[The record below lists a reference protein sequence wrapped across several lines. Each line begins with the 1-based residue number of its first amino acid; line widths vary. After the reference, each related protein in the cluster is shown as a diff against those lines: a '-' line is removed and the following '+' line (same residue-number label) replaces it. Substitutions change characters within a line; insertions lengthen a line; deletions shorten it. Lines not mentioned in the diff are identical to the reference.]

1 MNHKRVTIKEVAAA
15 AGVST
20 QTVSRVVN
28 GRPDVAPD
36 TREHVQTVIQ
46 QLGYRPSKIAR
57 SLIQGQSMTLGVV
70 SFGIG
75 LYGPSLEL
83 QGVQEASEQAG
94 YSLMLNILPDAEKF
108 DADKILSNILSY
120 HVDGILWA
128 VPEIGQNRDWTQALL
143 HNLTVPIV
151 FLNVQPRP
159 NQTTVVIDNRM
170 GGKLATRHLLEQ
182 GRERIGIITGPM
194 SWWEARQR
202 ELGWREELIAN
213 GRSVDESYIAHGDW
227 TPQSGER
234 GLQMLLDWHPNMDA
248 LFACNDQ
255 MVLGAL
261 NVARQKGLRVP
272 EDIAIVG
279 FDDIPEAPYF
289 YPPLTTVRQ
298 NMIQLGRE
306 GVKQLISLIEDPDRS
321 DLDAIRLHPELIVR
335 DSSLLRIDSE
345 K

>member
-1 MNHKRVTIKEVAAA
+1 MNHKRVTIKEVAAT

-83 QGVQEASEQAG
+83 QGIQEASEQAG

-159 NQTTVVIDNRM
+159 HQTTVVINNRM

-202 ELGWREELIAN
+202 ELGWREELLAN

-272 EDIAIVG
+272 EDLAIVG

-289 YPPLTTVRQ
+289 YPSLTTVRQ

-306 GVKQLISLIEDPDRS
+306 GVQQLISLIENPDQG
-321 DLDAIRLHPELIVR
+321 DLEAIRLHPELIVR
-335 DSSLLRIDSE
+335 DSSILRLDST